1 MTRDRM
7 QISKRVLIADDDPV
21 IRCLLSSAVTSEGY
35 IAVVVNDGRAAYK
48 ILQSDADF
56 TAALFDMN
64 MPGLNGIDIIRHM
77 GTEKR
82 LQRIPVMLITADH
95 GLKVMSDS
103 FAAGAVAFLP
113 KPLTVDKLQNALR
126 ILLRSA
132 QIKIAA

>member
-1 MTRDRM
+1 MTRYRR

-21 IRCLLSSAVTSEGY
+21 IRSQLSSAVTREGY
-35 IAVVVNDGRAAYK
+35 SAVVVNDGRAAYK

-82 LQRIPVMLITADH
+82 LQRIPVMLMTADH
-95 GLKVMSDS
+95 GLKGMSDS

-113 KPLTVDKLQNALR
+113 KPLTADKLQNALR

>member
-1 MTRDRM
+1 MTRNRT
-7 QISKRVLIADDDPV
+7 QISKRVLIADDDPAT
-21 IRCLLSSAVTSEGY
+21 RSLLAAAVTSEGY
-35 IAVVVNDGRAAYK
+35 AAVVVHDGRAAYK

-82 LQRIPVMLITADH
+82 LRRIPVMLMTADK
-95 GLKVMSDS
+95 GLEGMSKS

-113 KPLTVDKLQNALR
+113 KPLTADKLQNALR

>member
-1 MTRDRM
+1 MTRERM

-21 IRCLLSSAVTSEGY
+21 IRSLLSSAVTSEGY
-35 IAVVVNDGRAAYK
+35 VAVAVNDGRAAYK
-48 ILQSDADF
+48 ILKSDADF

-82 LQRIPVMLITADH
+82 LQRIPVMLMTADH
-95 GLKVMSDS
+95 GLKGMADS

-113 KPLTVDKLQNALR
+113 KPLTADKLQNALS